1 MAMEWSMVLES
12 HPLDLMEWQWFS
24 MVLESNPL
32 DLMEWQWFSMV
43 FNGFG
48 EPSIGLDE
56 MSTVFNGSQPLAKQ
70 SIVFNGFNGWKATIG
85 INRMT
90 VVFGE
95 TTIGLDGF
103 QW

>member
-1 MAMEWSMVLES
+1 MV
-12 HPLDLMEWQWFS
+12 
-24 MVLESNPL
+24 
-32 DLMEWQWFSMV
+32 
-43 FNGFG
+43 NGDGMMNSFG

-56 MSTVFNGSQPLAKQ
+56 MATVLNVSQPLAKQ
-70 SIVFNGFNGWKATIG
+70 SIVSNGFNGWKATIG

>member
-24 MVLESNPL
+24 MV
-32 DLMEWQWFSMV
+32 

-48 EPSIGLDE
+48 EPSSGLDK